1 MIDER
6 GNYRCDYC
14 DLAEIGGMENVAT
27 GNHVSCERRVRIIQ
41 FEKVA
46 RGLVEYRRMNTLN
59 FQLEKADHWINQL
72 AALLPKEPKV

>member
-6 GNYRCDYC
+6 GYRCDYC
-14 DLAEIGGMENVAT
+14 DLAEIGGWTNTKT

-59 FQLEKADHWINQL
+59 FQLEKADHWIGQL
-72 AALLPKEPKV
+72 AALLPKEPQS